1 MKKLLIMCLML
12 GIGFAESYK
21 SRLNDNIEII
31 ITDSGEWE
39 ITFEF
44 KQDNKVLLS
53 GKADDKYGRLVGGM
67 EIDDDENGNAYG
79 ASEYYN
85 VANGCISSFRIQN
98 APADENDKKKR
109 LRIVANRD
117 MGQQC
122 KKYLELE
129 DVIFF
134 KQ

>member
-1 MKKLLIMCLML
+1 MKKLLILCLML

-31 ITDSGEWE
+31 ITHSGERE

-44 KQDNKVLLS
+44 RQDNKVLLS
-53 GKADDKYGRLVGGM
+53 GKADDKYSHLGV
-67 EIDDDENGNAYG
+67 EFNYNENGIIYEAL
-79 ASEYYN
+79 EYYN
-85 VANGCISSFRIQN
+85 VANGCISSFRIQDE
-98 APADENDKKKR
+98 PADENDKKKR

-117 MGQQC
+117 IGQQC